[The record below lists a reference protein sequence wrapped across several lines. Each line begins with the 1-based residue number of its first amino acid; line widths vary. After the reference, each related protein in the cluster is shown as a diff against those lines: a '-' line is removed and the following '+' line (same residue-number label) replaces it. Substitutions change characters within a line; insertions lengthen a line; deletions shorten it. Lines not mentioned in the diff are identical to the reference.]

1 MRLNTQTA
9 QTVQE
14 NLTPTIET
22 LDALI
27 PQYASNK
34 AELEDYKKI
43 CDKENAQI
51 KAIMTDLA
59 LQHYEAGGYK
69 VTCSVQDKSTMNEG
83 SMLALAHEFDVLS
96 GCIKTKEYFD
106 FDVLEKLIYDGEVP
120 KSILERIAEAKE
132 EKFVTVLR
140 LTKVK
145 EKK

>member
-1 MRLNTQTA
+1 MQKT
-9 QTVQE
+9 E
-14 NLTPTIET
+14 NLMK
-22 LDALI
+22 LDELVQ
-27 PQYASNK
+27 QYAGTK
-34 AELEDYKKI
+34 QQADTYKKLA
-43 CDKENAQI
+43 DAENAQI

-59 LQHYEAGGYK
+59 LQHYEAGSYK